1 MILGIDIG
9 TSKTAAVVVGDDGA
23 TVGLAAKTHRADLP
37 AAPGLSEQ
45 NPRALLDS
53 AAAVVRELPR
63 ETRRSISG
71 IGVTGQMHG
80 VLVLDAKGE
89 PLTPLVTWQD
99 GRCAE
104 GNFLEEL
111 HRRTGALLRTGYGC
125 ATLAWYT
132 ARSLLP
138 GGAASAATIHDW
150 IAAGLCGLAAPVTD
164 PTDGASWGLFDIDAL
179 AWDLPAA
186 LAARIPRKLLPE
198 VVPCGQ
204 VIGATTRAAAELFG
218 IPAGIPVS
226 AAIGDNQA
234 SLLATLH
241 EPEKELSLT
250 LGTGGQLS
258 AVQPAGS
265 RAIGLPADATWEQRP
280 YPGPRLLAVAA
291 SLCGGSAWQW
301 LVDTVERWQAELGLP
316 AVARDDLFVR
326 LNDLGAQAAG
336 AQAPGARGQGEI
348 SVHPHFL
355 GERHD
360 PGRRGSI
367 EGISLDNLSLG
378 SLAHALAHG
387 ICANLR
393 DMLPAHLR
401 EGRTRLVA
409 SGNALDRNP
418 LLRRAAE
425 EVFGMPVL
433 MGAPRE
439 AAAVGAAR
447 LAAQAVRN
455 GAGPAAQPFRGA

>member
-9 TSKTAAVVVGDDGA
+9 TSKTAAVVIGDDGA
-23 TVGLAAKTHRADLP
+23 TVALAAKTHRADLP

-45 NPRALLDS
+45 DPRGLLDS
-53 AAAVVRELPR
+53 AAAVVRELPL
-63 ETRRSISG
+63 EARRSISA

-80 VLVLDAKGE
+80 VLVLDAEGE

-111 HRRTGALLRTGYGC
+111 NRRTGARLRTGYGC
-125 ATLAWYT
+125 ATLAWY
-132 ARSLLP
+132 ASRGLLP

-179 AWDLPAA
+179 AWDLPAV
-186 LAARIPRKLLPE
+186 RVVGIPERLLPA
-198 VVPCGQ
+198 VVPCGH
-204 VIGATTRAAAELFG
+204 VIGETSRAAAGLFG
-218 IPAGIPVS
+218 IPAGIPVT
-226 AAIGDNQA
+226 AAIGDSPA

-241 EPEKELSLT
+241 EPEKELAIT

-258 AVQPAGS
+258 AVQPAG
-265 RAIGLPADATWEQRP
+265 RKAVVLPPDAAWEQRP
-280 YPGPRLLAVAA
+280 YPGSRLLAVAA

-301 LVDTVERWQAELGLP
+301 LVETVERWQAELGLP
-316 AVARDDLFVR
+316 TVALDELYVR
-326 LNDLGAQAAG
+326 LNELGARATG
-336 AQAPGARGQGEI
+336 AQGPGGI

-378 SLAHALAHG
+378 GLARALAHG

-418 LLRRAAE
+418 LLRQAAE

-447 LAAQAVRN
+447 LAAQAARN